1 MSFPEKKCNSVNID
15 FLLVNHHPNYL
26 VTFKDF
32 LRFTPN
38 TFIFD
43 AVLQDWGSV
52 AVYESEASQHVIKL
66 LHLYACDP
74 LILWHFELQRTAS
87 MNHPLHPANQPQ
99 QRIVKLGFWSLEI
112 STTWVHI
119 GVKSFLR
126 EYLLLFF
133 LVWNLGEIFTIQR
146 LYLIYKYCKVA
157 SIDTF

>member
-1 MSFPEKKCNSVNID
+1 MSNSWVNRNWMK
-15 FLLVNHHPNYL
+15 FH
-26 VTFKDF
+26 KDF
-32 LRFTPN
+32 KP
-38 TFIFD
+38 I
-43 AVLQDWGSV
+43 
-52 AVYESEASQHVIKL
+52 
-66 LHLYACDP
+66 
-74 LILWHFELQRTAS
+74 ILWHFELQRTAS

-146 LYLIYKYCKVA
+146 LYLIFCHMINEMEGILFTFLGWWCHLCPVMIGSHLLQLKPNLSKYCKVGCINA
-157 SIDTF
+157 FY